1 MYLKFLEKTK
11 AKKEEEG
18 RHQKLQRF
26 ISVTLPA
33 HCSEFYECSR
43 SIVLYLCLEFQ
54 TP

>member
-1 MYLKFLEKTK
+1 MYLKFIEDTK
-11 AKKEEEG
+11 ARKEKDD
-18 RHQKLQRF
+18 RHQKLQRLTL
-26 ISVTLPA
+26 VTLPG